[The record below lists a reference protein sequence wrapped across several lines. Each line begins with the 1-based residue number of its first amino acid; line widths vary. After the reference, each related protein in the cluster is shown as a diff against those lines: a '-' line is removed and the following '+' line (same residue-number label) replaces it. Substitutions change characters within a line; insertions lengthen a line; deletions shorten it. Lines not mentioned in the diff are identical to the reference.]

1 MKDKDNVGS
10 PFQVMFSALT
20 VQCILTCPNPFVP
33 GWAICRK
40 GGGGGGELGVFKKR
54 GGVAARSGLKY
65 NGSVSWIGMFSTPLI
80 SLVVNVNIFM
90 I

>member
-1 MKDKDNVGS
+1 MHS
-10 PFQVMFSALT
+10 LCSASSLART
-20 VQCILTCPNPFVP
+20 HLSQAGLY
-33 GWAICRK
+33 AER
-40 GGGGGGELGVFKKR
+40 GGGRGGELGVFKKR
-54 GGVAARSGLKY
+54 GGVAARNGLKY